1 MARGNPFSNRFG
13 QSPIKPIQEHMTKAQ
28 QCAEALMPFFE
39 LALEGDWKEA
49 RKQQKAIKNLENEA
63 DVLKKKIRIHLPKS
77 LFMPVP
83 RSDLLE
89 LLTMQDKIANSSK
102 DIAGLM
108 LGRKMAIPEGMAPS
122 MVEFVSECIITSA
135 HALKAIQELDELLE
149 AGFSGREVQV
159 IEKLISE
166 LDEQEHKTD
175 VLQVAIRAKL
185 FKLEK
190 DLPPVDVMFL
200 YKVIDGIGE
209 LADRAQKVGSRLQL
223 LIAR

>member
-1 MARGNPFSNRFG
+1 MARGNPFSNLFG

-28 QCAEALMPFFE
+28 QCAEALMPFFK
-39 LALEGDWKEA
+39 LALEDDWKEA
-49 RKQQKAIKNLENEA
+49 RKQQKVIKNLENEA

-89 LLTMQDKIANSSK
+89 LLTMQDKIANSAK

-108 LGRKMAIPEGMAPS
+108 LGRKMAIPNDMAPA
-122 MVEFVSECIITSA
+122 MVEFVSECIITSTC
-135 HALKAIQELDELLE
+135 ALKAIQELDELLE